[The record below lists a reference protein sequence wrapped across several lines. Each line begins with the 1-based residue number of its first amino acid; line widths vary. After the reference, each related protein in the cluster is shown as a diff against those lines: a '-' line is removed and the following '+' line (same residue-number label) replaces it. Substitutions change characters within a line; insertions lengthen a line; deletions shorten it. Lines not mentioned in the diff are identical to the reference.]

1 MKKRMIGLE
10 KQFRTEI
17 QKSHKVKVRVDDSSE
32 NAHSHKTDN
41 NRLYSPKLQAA
52 AQKKEGGVM
61 LTSEIGESVL
71 RLKAAKHGHTIEEIQ
86 PQYEMTFYLPARQQQ
101 QRPVQS

>member
-17 QKSHKVKVRVDDSSE
+17 LKSQKVKVRVDDSSE
-32 NAHSHKTDN
+32 NPQSRKTDN
-41 NRLYSPKLQAA
+41 NRLYSPKLLAA

-61 LTSEIGESVL
+61 LSSEIEESVL
-71 RLKAAKHGHTIEEIQ
+71 RLKAAKHGHFIEEIT
-86 PQYEMTFYLPARQQQ
+86 PEHEMTFYLPQ
-101 QRPVQS
+101 